1 MWERFDS
8 GFYITLAQYG
18 YWPTSTLHTYSN
30 WAFYPLFPMLIFL
43 FAYLFGGSQTAFTL
57 AGLLV
62 SNTAAVIAIIY
73 LYKLV
78 RDEFGTNVAS
88 LSVLYLALF
97 PTAFLSLSHLH
108 RIAPA
113 CLLSDLYLLR
123 SQTPLVAGQPVWR
136 IGSACTSTRCS
147 FAITSSVGVL
157 ASYE

>member
-43 FAYLFGGSQTAFTL
+43 FAHLFGGSQTAFTL

-78 RDEFGTNVAS
+78 RFEFGPNVAS
-88 LSVLYLALF
+88 
-97 PTAFLSLSHLH
+97 
-108 RIAPA
+108 
-113 CLLSDLYLLR
+113 LSDLYLLR

-136 IGSACTSTRCS
+136 IGSACTSARCS